1 MSTSSRRRTISQAW
15 RRSNRSSRGFRET
28 IMTDDIDDVI
38 DCMARMKG
46 EEQPFAVATVVR
58 SEGATAARSGAK
70 AVIRA
75 DGTMLGWIG
84 GGCTLGAVKKAAA
97 KALADGEARLIRV
110 RPDEAGPSGEGIE
123 DFTNSCLSGGTAD
136 IFIEPVVPRPALIVL
151 GASPTALA
159 LADLAKRL
167 GFAVTAVAL
176 AGDVDAFEMVDKRVA
191 SFDLSAA
198 PRAASSYVVVATQG
212 KRDRE
217 ALKAALATGASY
229 VAFVGSRRKARQLV
243 AALAAEGA
251 DPALLA
257 RLRSPAGLHIG
268 AVTPA
273 EIALSI
279 LTEIVVERRLGAGEM
294 ISVVGGRGG
303 VERPSRS
310 SG

>member
-1 MSTSSRRRTISQAW
+1 MS
-15 RRSNRSSRGFRET
+15 G
-28 IMTDDIDDVI
+28 DIDDVI

-75 DGTMLGWIG
+75 DGTMVGWIG

-97 KALADGEARLIRV
+97 KALADGQARLIRV
-110 RPDEAGPSGEGIE
+110 RPDDAGPSGEGIE

-136 IFIEPVVPRPALIVL
+136 IFIEPMVPRPALMIL

-167 GFAVTAVAL
+167 GFAVTAAAL
-176 AGDVDAFEMVDKRVA
+176 AGDVDAFDSVDRRI
-191 SFDLSAA
+191 SGFDLAA
-198 PRAASSYVVVATQG
+198 EPRAAASYIVVATQG

-217 ALKAALATGASY
+217 ALRNALATGAAY
-229 VAFVGSRRKARQLV
+229 VAFIGSRRKASQL
-243 AALAAEGA
+243 AAELAAEGVDRA
-251 DPALLA
+251 RLA
-257 RLRSPAGLHIG
+257 GLRSPAGIHIG

-279 LTEIVVERRLGAGEM
+279 LSEIIAERRLGPGALRASTAAQPAEKAATA
-294 ISVVGGRGG
+294 
-303 VERPSRS
+303 PSGS
-310 SG
+310 CCA

>member
-1 MSTSSRRRTISQAW
+1 MS
-15 RRSNRSSRGFRET
+15 GD
-28 IMTDDIDDVI
+28 MDDVI

-46 EEQPFAVATVVR
+46 EEQPFAIATVVR

-75 DGTMLGWIG
+75 DGTMVGWVG

-97 KALADGEARLIRV
+97 KALADGQARLIRV

-136 IFIEPVVPRPALIVL
+136 IFIEPMVPRPALIIL

-159 LADLAKRL
+159 LAGLAKLL
-167 GFAVTAVAL
+167 GFAVTAAAL
-176 AGDVDAFEMVDKRVA
+176 AGDVDTFDSVDRRIA
-191 SFDLSAA
+191 GFDLAVE
-198 PRAASSYVVVATQG
+198 PRAQASYIVVATQG

-217 ALKAALATGASY
+217 ALRNALATGAAY
-229 VAFVGSRRKARQLV
+229 VAFVGSRRKAGQ
-243 AALAAEGA
+243 LAAELADEGA
-251 DPALLA
+251 DPARLA
-257 RLRSPAGLHIG
+257 ALRSPAGIHIG

-279 LTEIVVERRLGAGEM
+279 LSEIVAERRLGPGALRADTTAQPARKAPAPA
-294 ISVVGGRGG
+294 SGGCCA
-303 VERPSRS
+303 
-310 SG
+310 